1 MKEIQ
6 QDIGELYQRWE
17 NQFENIRDHPVR
29 WQHFEM
35 NLRCDA
41 QLIENRIRK
50 QLEKHKEQRE
60 TYVTLESDRRKKL
73 DEIPQMPGYSF
84 LKQILA
90 DELKSHQEL
99 LQNNQKILEDLE
111 RLQRE
116 LQEHIK
122 QV

>member
-1 MKEIQ
+1 MNDIQ
-6 QDIGELYQRWE
+6 QDIGVLYQTWE
-17 NQFENIRDHPVR
+17 NQHENIRDSVG
-29 WQHFEM
+29 WQQFEM
-35 NLRCDA
+35 NLQRDA
-41 QLIENRIRK
+41 QSIENRIRK

-111 RLQRE
+111 RLQSE